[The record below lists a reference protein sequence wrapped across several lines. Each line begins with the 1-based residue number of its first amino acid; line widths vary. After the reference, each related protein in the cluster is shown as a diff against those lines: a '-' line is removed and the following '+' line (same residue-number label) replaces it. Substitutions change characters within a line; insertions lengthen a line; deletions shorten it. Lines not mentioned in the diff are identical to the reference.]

1 MYVYIYICDQLSL
14 PIILVCLYVCT
25 YMCVSVSICLYT
37 YMYSPDR
44 RGVIKS
50 VTMMSPTLQVIGL
63 FTLSQVD
70 FKREIRQ
77 KAMQEM
83 QEMWDKKE
91 KKTEA

>member
-37 YMYSPDR
+37 YSPDR

>member
-1 MYVYIYICDQLSL
+1 MYMCDQLFL

-44 RGVIKS
+44 IYSPDRRGVIKS
-50 VTMMSPTLQVIGL
+50 VTMMSPTIAGNWSFYFKPGRLQ
-63 FTLSQVD
+63 
-70 FKREIRQ
+70 REIRQ
-77 KAMQEM
+77 KAI